1 MMSPKERK
9 EGEGEREKKK
19 KKKRDIHEGEI
30 TIEWIIV
37 GIEKLMWQ
45 VWGEAKN
52 FLSASAFNLY

>member
-9 EGEGEREKKK
+9 EGEGERERKK
-19 KKKRDIHEGEI
+19 DIHEGEI

-37 GIEKLMWQ
+37 GIGKLMWQ
-45 VWGEAKN
+45 VLGEAKN

>member
-9 EGEGEREKKK
+9 EGEGERERKKK
-19 KKKRDIHEGEI
+19 DIHEGEI
-30 TIEWIIV
+30 TIERIIV
-37 GIEKLMWQ
+37 GIGKLIWQ

>member
-9 EGEGEREKKK
+9 EGEGERERKK
-19 KKKRDIHEGEI
+19 DIHEGEI

-37 GIEKLMWQ
+37 GIGKLMWQ

-52 FLSASAFNLY
+52 FLSTSAFNLY